1 MVLASELLP
10 IGETP
15 MHVILNGMGV
25 LLDTFIR
32 WGWAPNAIYVHHET
46 AKTVFDQLTQMLG
59 IKLKVTSQLPMLDEA
74 LACLLARFGG
84 GWADD
89 FNDDESDNAPPVRH
103 RGRR

>member
-10 IGETP
+10 TGETP
-15 MHVILNGMGV
+15 MHIILNGMGV

-59 IKLKVTSQLPMLDEA
+59 IKLRVTSQLPVLDKA
-74 LACLLARFGG
+74 LAFLLARFGG
-84 GWADD
+84 
-89 FNDDESDNAPPVRH
+89 E
-103 RGRR
+103 